1 MAAPRITPIL
11 RARIEKGS
19 VVWAGIDGKRW
30 ETSKRFLEGKEVEIT
45 IGPRRK
51 RRSLNQ
57 NSYMWGIVYALMAEA
72 AGYTAEEMHDALKIK
87 FLTVHGDTALP
98 TVRSTAKL
106 TTAEME
112 EYLENCR
119 RLAAETYGL
128 YVPLPNE
135 AVEG

>member
-1 MAAPRITPIL
+1 MGSPRVVPIL

-30 ETSKRFLEGKEVEIT
+30 ETAKRFLEGKEVEIT

-51 RRSLNQ
+51 KRSLSQ
-57 NSYMWGIVYALMAEA
+57 NRYMWGIVYALMAEA
-72 AGYTAEEMHDALKIK
+72 AGYSPEEMHDALKIK

-98 TVRSTAKL
+98 TIRSTAKL